1 VNRYWPLLLVLSACS
16 SQPCPT
22 IAVKQW
28 SRAEQ
33 LQILA
38 EEKKLPDD
46 SILIP
51 MIEDYA
57 RLRSELK

>member
-1 VNRYWPLLLVLSACS
+1 LVLSACS

-28 SRAEQ
+28 SKAEQ

-51 MIEDYA
+51 VIEDYA
-57 RLRSELK
+57 RLRRELK

>member
-1 VNRYWPLLLVLSACS
+1 VKSYWPLLLVLSACS
-16 SQPCPT
+16 SQPCPNV
-22 IAVKQW
+22 AVKQW
-28 SRAEQ
+28 SAEEQ

-51 MIEDYA
+51 VIEDYA